1 MKLKK
6 KYKTTVIYI
15 VCIILLFGILITI
28 KNISKVYVG
37 KVVKGKIEYIDRIAS
52 VTNSN
57 ENKIVTIE
65 FKNNQKLIDNCIMT
79 SKLYDDFKTK
89 KSVYNVSI
97 KDYLKRND
105 VSDKEKYNINKSL
118 QMKLINEETNYID
131 YFALTC
137 GFKNKN
143 ELLNIYS
150 YDERKY
156 RFRCCND

>member
-97 KDYLKRND
+97 KDYLKLND
-105 VSDKEKYNINKSL
+105 V
-118 QMKLINEETNYID
+118 
-131 YFALTC
+131 
-137 GFKNKN
+137 
-143 ELLNIYS
+143 
-150 YDERKY
+150 
-156 RFRCCND
+156 